1 MKTKMNRDE
10 WRAYNKVDPDLG
22 VSPRQQDERWERIMN
37 QAKDQVEINKP
48 KRKMATR
55 QPRSDNQLKGKA
67 IELFKTGKS
76 VKDVSSE
83 LDITYANAY
92 YYSRFAK

>member
-1 MKTKMNRDE
+1 MKQRMTRDE

-22 VSPRQQDERWERIMN
+22 LSPRQQDEKWEKIMS
-37 QAKDQVEINKP
+37 QAKDQVDQKP
-48 KRKMATR
+48 KRKAATR

-67 IELFKTGKS
+67 IELFQSGKS